1 MALGECKDLVCQFFE
16 FKFDY
21 RAQYTEEIPIYLIIN
36 FVTLKNN
43 AIEAVT
49 ALDFFEMPKVGDIGI
64 KGLSKE

>member
-16 FKFDY
+16 FKFGY
-21 RAQYTEEIPIYLIIN
+21 WAQCKEEIPIYLIVN

-49 ALDFFEMPKVGDIGI
+49 ALEFFRNVQSW
-64 KGLSKE
+64 LCWH